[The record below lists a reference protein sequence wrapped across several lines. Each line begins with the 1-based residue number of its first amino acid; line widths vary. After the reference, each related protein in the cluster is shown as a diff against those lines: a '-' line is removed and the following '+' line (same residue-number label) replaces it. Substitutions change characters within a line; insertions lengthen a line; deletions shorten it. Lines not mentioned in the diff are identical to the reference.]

1 MSNAFRTPILDQT
14 RNIIRSLIPV
24 AEGGVFSL
32 RDQRSSV
39 KALLRASRLKRAID
53 KSISSSDKEGVSRH
67 IRSILDLSASVTP
80 SISGKG
86 MWFKRWSSL
95 LHTNIKQFLD
105 DRSRQSSIVHEM
117 LPLAGAFAC
126 PLEITK
132 SRYPGIFSTS
142 SLEESLAS
150 FRRVIAST
158 YFKFP
163 KLYFETKDVRGLAFQ
178 KRRLECHT
186 PSNWGKYEIRC
197 DGSGR
202 EFVAYI
208 KNRATRDRILK
219 EYYSVFGDEFHDSLL
234 SVLKERKK
242 IAKSLGFKSWTDMQA
257 AATNGGTEDDAL
269 CFIDSVYKEGQP
281 YIHSL
286 LGRLKK
292 IPLDVRSPTSR
303 AVPAQSVIPRWSTI
317 DEAFLLTSAR
327 PAIHESKIG
336 QLFEYNLIFDRIVSK
351 IAQLF
356 TVKLEPAKSSLLLH
370 GWHPSVRILRVS
382 DFEGNELGYIYVDL
396 FRRMSG
402 ISGMGPHCT
411 ALNPSSKHVRI
422 YMGLQPPYRSDVTF
436 RKERYFTYEEITAL
450 MHEFGHAM
458 HVLLKPD
465 TAPMSQLPMDLRES
479 VSILME
485 LYSLTDDFQDYLTDG
500 KLSGN
505 DRDAIRRDQWFY
517 VDIVRNLAVS
527 EYLHSSRFDPD
538 ISDASALKRVAR
550 EVYEKHS
557 PIPMANFIN
566 PLGGEVTNYLLDGES
581 RIGYLQSYMRA
592 SSWLNQAEFP
602 AATAK
607 IVRKE
612 VIRRGFEPY
621 VSAALECHLRGSVG
635 PCHPLPPLSSK
646 RNGNTSSDTCSSS
659 SIWEFVSP
667 KLKIPMK

>member
-32 RDQRSSV
+32 RDQRSSL
-39 KALLRASRLKRAID
+39 KALFRASRLKRAID

-67 IRSILDLSASVTP
+67 IRSILDLSASVSP
-80 SISGKG
+80 SLSGKG
-86 MWFKRWSSL
+86 IWLKRWSSL
-95 LHTNIKQFLD
+95 LHTSIKEFLD
-105 DRSRQSSIVHEM
+105 DRSRQSSIVREV
-117 LPLAGAFAC
+117 LPLAGAFAS

-132 SRYPGIFSTS
+132 SRYPSVFSTD
-142 SLEESLAS
+142 SLEYSLAS

-163 KLYFETKDVRGLAFQ
+163 KLYFEPKDVRGLEFQ

-186 PSNWGKYEIRC
+186 PWNWGKYEIRC

-202 EFVAYI
+202 ELVAYI
-208 KNRATRDRILK
+208 KNRATREQILK
-219 EYYSVFGDEFHDSLL
+219 EYYSVFGDEFHDALL
-234 SVLKERKK
+234 SVLKERKN
-242 IAKSLGFKSWTDMQA
+242 IAKSLGFKSWTEMQA
-257 AATNGGTEDDAL
+257 SATNGGTEDDAL
-269 CFIDSVYKEGQP
+269 SFIDSVYKEGQP
-281 YIHSL
+281 YIHQL

-292 IPLDVRSPTSR
+292 IPLDLQSPRSR

-317 DEAFLLTSAR
+317 DESFLLTSTR
-327 PAIHESKIG
+327 QAIHESKIG
-336 QLFEYNLIFDRIVSK
+336 RLLEYNLIFDRIVSK
-351 IAQLF
+351 IAHLF
-356 TVKLEPAKSSLLLH
+356 SVKFQPVESSLLLH

-382 DFEGNELGYIYVDL
+382 DFEGNEIGYIYVDL

-436 RKERYFTYEEITAL
+436 KKERSFTYEEITAL
-450 MHEFGHAM
+450 IHEFGHAM

-505 DRDAIRRDQWFY
+505 DRDAIRRNLWFY
-517 VDIVRNLAVS
+517 VDIIRNLAVS

-538 ISDASALKRVAR
+538 ISDASELKRVAR
-550 EVYEKHS
+550 QVYEKYS
-557 PIPMANFIN
+557 PIPVANFIN

-592 SSWLNQAEFP
+592 SAWLNK
-602 AATAK
+602 AK
-607 IVRKE
+607 SPTETVNIILKDIIRK
-612 VIRRGFEPY
+612 GFEPY
-621 VSAALECHLRGSVG
+621 VSAALECRLRGSVG
-635 PCHPLPPLSSK
+635 PSHPLPPPSSK
-646 RNGNTSSDTCSSS
+646 RDGKNSGDISIVAA
-659 SIWEFVSP
+659 IWEFVSQ
-667 KLKIPMK
+667 KHKIPRK